1 MTSSANSTRR
11 FYEYH
16 PDVNRF
22 AAVEFVSGP
31 VYGTGDS
38 STVTDLHWR
47 DEPVRDTWIPLK
59 CDGFDGDPPKV
70 GDFPSVNDYSKIP
83 MMSERAWSVL
93 EPIIGD
99 ACEALP
105 LMHPFPGTY
114 YLIHVMQTID
124 ALDITASDVEF
135 LHDEDDDAYVADKRI
150 WRIDRYAFK
159 YDLIEGQHIFKLP
172 LMSGS
177 GLIVDDVFRKTV
189 EDRGLRGLRFKELP
203 LAEDR

>member
-22 AAVEFVSGP
+22 AAVEFASGP

-38 STVTDLHWR
+38 STVKNLHRR
-47 DEPVRDTWIPLK
+47 DEPVRDKWIPLK
-59 CDGFDGDPPKV
+59 CDGFDDNPPKV

-105 LMHPFPGTY
+105 VMHPFPGTY
-114 YLIHVMQTID
+114 YLIHVMRTID
-124 ALDITASDVEF
+124 ALDTDASEVDRSSVG
-135 LHDEDDDAYVADKRI
+135 DRRI
-150 WRIDRYAFK
+150 RRIYRYAFK
-159 YDLIEGQHIFKLP
+159 HDLIEGAHIFKLP

-177 GLIVDDVFRKTV
+177 ELIVDDVFRKAV
-189 EDRGLRGLRFKELP
+189 EDHGLRGLRFKELP
-203 LAEDR
+203 LAENR